1 MRHVVAGLA
10 VGILFGAGLG
20 VAGMTDPAIVL
31 GFLDV
36 AGDWNPTLA
45 FVMGGAL
52 AVTFVGYRLVWRWPA
67 PLLEQRFHLPSKT
80 DLDAPLLGG
89 AMLFGIGWGLSGWC
103 PGPAIA
109 SLSAFTVPLG
119 LFLVAM
125 LAGLGAVRILRSSG
139 TSAGVAI
146 KR

>member
-10 VGILFGAGLG
+10 AGILFGAGLAL
-20 VAGMTDPAIVL
+20 AGMTDPAIVL

-52 AVTFVGYRLVWRWPA
+52 VVTFVGYRLVWQRPA
-67 PLLEQRFHLPSKT
+67 PLLASHFHLPGAT
-80 DLDAPLLGG
+80 AIDAPLLGG
-89 AMLFGIGWGLSGWC
+89 AILFGIGWGMTGWC

-109 SLSAFTVPLG
+109 SLSATSGPLA
-119 LFLVAM
+119 LFLLAM
-125 LAGLGAVRILRSSG
+125 LAGLWAVRALRSG
-139 TSAGVAI
+139 GALARPAV
-146 KR
+146 RH